1 MTALLVSAAL
11 NAILCA
17 LSMAAILHSY
27 PFVLNELGF
36 PPLTAEDAAFLFEII
51 NRGNQMRKSTLLTSN
66 KSFGQWGETLSTA
79 SSTPAREPRSD
90 SLCMSCC

>member
-36 PPLTAEDAAFLFEII
+36 PPLTAERAQGIEPSEVSA
-51 NRGNQMRKSTLLTSN
+51 
-66 KSFGQWGETLSTA
+66 LSTA